1 MAEPVN
7 VLACDLQLELIVAY
21 EIVIR
26 FYEERKEMKTIEA
39 TKLKA
44 LLDGNDDVLL
54 VNTLNADSFEKTRVP
69 GAVNIPLEGEDFLA
83 RVEEQAGGKDK
94 PVVVYCASQ
103 QCNSSEKAAE
113 KLENAGFTAVT
124 DFAGGFK
131 AWQEEATNVAEC
143 HSC

>member
-1 MAEPVN
+1 
-7 VLACDLQLELIVAY
+7 
-21 EIVIR
+21 
-26 FYEERKEMKTIEA
+26 MKTIDASE
-39 TKLKA
+39 LKS

-54 VNTLNADSFEKTRVP
+54 VNTLKADSFEKTGIP
-69 GAVNIPLEGEDFLA
+69 GAVNIPLDDEDFVA

-94 PVVVYCASQ
+94 PVVVYCASE

-131 AWQEEATNVAEC
+131 AWQEDSEKVSEC

>member
-1 MAEPVN
+1 
-7 VLACDLQLELIVAY
+7 
-21 EIVIR
+21 
-26 FYEERKEMKTIEA
+26 MKTIDTNEF
-39 TKLKA
+39 KA
-44 LLDGNDDVLL
+44 LLDQNEDVLL
-54 VNTLNADSFEKTRVP
+54 VNTLDAESFEKTRIP
-69 GAVNIPLEGEDFLA
+69 GAVNIPLEAEDFLA

-94 PVVVYCASQ
+94 PIVVYCASQ

-131 AWQEEATNVAEC
+131 AWQEEAANVAEC

>member
-1 MAEPVN
+1 
-7 VLACDLQLELIVAY
+7 
-21 EIVIR
+21 
-26 FYEERKEMKTIEA
+26 MKTIEA
-39 TKLKA
+39 NELKT
-44 LLDGNDDVLL
+44 LLDGNEDVLL
-54 VNTLNADSFEKTRVP
+54 VNTLNAESFEKTRIP
-69 GAVNIPLEGEDFLA
+69 SAVNIPLEDEDFLA

-103 QCNSSEKAAE
+103 QCNSSDKAAE

-131 AWQEEATNVAEC
+131 AWQEEAANVAEC

>member
-1 MAEPVN
+1 
-7 VLACDLQLELIVAY
+7 
-21 EIVIR
+21 
-26 FYEERKEMKTIEA
+26 MKTIEA
-39 TKLKA
+39 NELKT
-44 LLDGNDDVLL
+44 LLDGNEDVLL
-54 VNTLNADSFEKTRVP
+54 VNTLNAESFEKTRIP
-69 GAVNIPLEGEDFLA
+69 SAVNIPLEDEDFLA

-103 QCNSSEKAAE
+103 QCNSSDKAAE

-131 AWQEEATNVAEC
+131 AWQEGAANVAEC